1 MHNKEIEPSYIL
13 MKNKVITKLCMSPRT
28 HATTKQ
34 GKGKKK
40 QCYAS
45 GHGKEKYN

>member
-1 MHNKEIEPSYIL
+1 

-34 GKGKKK
+34 GG
-40 QCYAS
+40 
-45 GHGKEKYN
+45 EKNNAMQVGMARKSTLN